1 MNPVTEYPSGRKE
14 RQILLLQQMCALL
27 EGETFAISHMANAA
41 SLLWHALPAV
51 NWVGFYLRQGDDLLL
66 GPFMGKPACLR
77 IPFGKG
83 VCGTAAA
90 GKKVLRVADVHAF
103 PGHIA
108 CDSASRSEIVIPLL
122 ESGETAAVLD
132 IDSSVSNRFDEEDEE
147 FLTEFARLV
156 EKGCDL
162 SAFR

>member
-14 RQILLLQQMCALL
+14 RQILLLQQMRALL

-108 CDSASRSEIVIPLL
+108 CNSASRSEIVVPVRNQA
-122 ESGETAAVLD
+122 GEITAVLD
-132 IDSSVSNRFDEEDEE
+132 IDSDQLDSFDKTDVLYLERVVS
-147 FLTEFARLV
+147 FLFN
-156 EKGCDL
+156 
-162 SAFR
+162 